1 MKDTTKNS
9 VNLQKYDKIK
19 RNIYKD
25 YWRRIVTMSKNEKM
39 SESEKDQL
47 IDAQKQV
54 IGILFE
60 VIKRLQTNNDLDQ
73 EYFEIMQKDDK
84 NNKRIQDII
93 NEREENSKIVGRL
106 LEQLET

>member
-1 MKDTTKNS
+1 
-9 VNLQKYDKIK
+9 
-19 RNIYKD
+19 
-25 YWRRIVTMSKNEKM
+25 MSENKKM

-47 IDAQKQV
+47 IDAQKEV

-84 NNKRIQDII
+84 NNKRIQGII

>member
-1 MKDTTKNS
+1 
-9 VNLQKYDKIK
+9 
-19 RNIYKD
+19 
-25 YWRRIVTMSKNEKM
+25 MSENEKM

-60 VIKRLQTNNDLDQ
+60 VIKRLQTNNDLDE
-73 EYFEIMQKDDK
+73 EYFKIMQKDDK

-106 LEQLET
+106 LDQLET

>member
-1 MKDTTKNS
+1 
-9 VNLQKYDKIK
+9 
-19 RNIYKD
+19 
-25 YWRRIVTMSKNEKM
+25 MSENEKM

-60 VIKRLQTNNDLDQ
+60 VIKRLQTNNDLDE
-73 EYFEIMQKDDK
+73 EYFKIMKKDDK

>member
-1 MKDTTKNS
+1 
-9 VNLQKYDKIK
+9 
-19 RNIYKD
+19 
-25 YWRRIVTMSKNEKM
+25 MSENEKM
-39 SESEKDQL
+39 SKNEKDQL

-60 VIKRLQTNNDLDQ
+60 VIKRLQTNNDLDE
-73 EYFEIMQKDDK
+73 EYFKIMQKDDK